1 MNLPDVNILVALY
14 RPDHVHHEPASEWWE
29 SSAHETFTVPDA
41 AWSGF
46 IRTATNRRIWAD
58 PASAS
63 EAWDFARSVME
74 QSTHRSFP
82 SDAGVLAHFE
92 RLCREV
98 NAHANLV
105 SDAYLAASAVAVGG
119 TVVTFD
125 RDFRKF
131 DDLRVLELSA

>member
-1 MNLPDVNILVALY
+1 MNLPDVNILVALF
-14 RPDHVHHEPASEWWE
+14 RPDHVHHGVATEWWTSTDE
-29 SSAHETFTVPDA
+29 PFTVPDA
-41 AWSGF
+41 VWSGF
-46 IRTATNRRIWAD
+46 IRTSTNRRIWVG
-58 PASAS
+58 PASAA
-63 EAWDFARSVME
+63 EAWDFARSVVE
-74 QSTHRSFP
+74 QSTHRPFP
-82 SDAGVLAHFE
+82 SGGGVLAHFE

-105 SDAYLAASAVAVGG
+105 SDAYLGACALAVGA